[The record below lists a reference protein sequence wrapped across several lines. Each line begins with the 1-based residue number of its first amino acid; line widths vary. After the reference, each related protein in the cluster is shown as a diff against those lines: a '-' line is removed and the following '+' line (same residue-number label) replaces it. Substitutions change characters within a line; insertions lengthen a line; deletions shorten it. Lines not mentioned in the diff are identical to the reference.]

1 MKRRSVLQLL
11 GAALPATGVFAQSTS
26 GRPIRITTAGGFFEL
41 TGPVTT
47 PTDSITRLIAPSL
60 STILGQPIIVENK
73 PGANSLIAVQ
83 ELMRAAPDGNTLM
96 MSSVSALAM
105 NMALLKNPGYDSLR
119 DFTPIAGAYSANHAW
134 LVKTNFP
141 ARNIPELIAHLKKNP
156 GKVSVGHSSAL
167 QQLQLA
173 AFDKMAGTELLMV
186 PYKSTATSF
195 TDFLGGTLDLCLY
208 DMATALAQVKGGQV
222 RVLGVATLKRNPLAP
237 DWPAISETLPGFEFA
252 SWSALVGPAG
262 VPPDVVNRINT
273 AMAQVLKQKEMI
285 DKFSAGGTVPLVM
298 TPNEFKEFLASEV
311 AKSIRVAREA
321 KIQPE

>member
-1 MKRRSVLQLL
+1 M
-11 GAALPATGVFAQSTS
+11 ALPATGVFAQSAST
-26 GRPIRITTAGGFFEL
+26 RPIRIIVPLSVA
-41 TGPVTT
+41 T

-60 STILGQPIIVENK
+60 SSLLGQPIIVENK

-83 ELMRAAPDGNTLM
+83 ELMRATSDGTTLM

-105 NMALLKNPGYDSLR
+105 NMALIKNLPYDSRR

-141 ARNIPELIAHLKKNP
+141 ARTIPELIAHLKKNP
-156 GKVSVGHSSAL
+156 GKISVGHSSAL

-173 AFDKMAGTELLMV
+173 AFDKMAGTEMLMV
-186 PYKSTATSF
+186 PYKSTATSL

-208 DMATALAQVKGGQV
+208 DMASALAQVKGGQV

-237 DWPAISETLPGFEFA
+237 DWPAISETLPGFEFS

-262 VPPDVVNRINT
+262 MPQDVVNRINAAVT
-273 AMAQVLKQKEMI
+273 QVLKQKEMV
-285 DKFSAGGTVPLVM
+285 DKFSEGGTVPLIL
-298 TPNEFKEFLASEV
+298 TPNELKAFIASEV
-311 AKSIRVAREA
+311 AKSIKVAREA
-321 KIQPE
+321 NIQAE

>member
-1 MKRRSVLQLL
+1 MKRRLVLQLL
-11 GAALPATGVFAQSTS
+11 GTALPATGVFAQSGS
-26 GRPIRITTAGGFFEL
+26 GRPIRIIVPLSTA
-41 TGPVTT
+41 T
-47 PTDSITRLIAPSL
+47 PTDTISRLIAPGL
-60 STILGQPIIVENK
+60 SALLGQPVIIENK

-83 ELMRAAPDGNTLM
+83 ELMRSAPDGNTLM

-105 NMALLKNPGYDSLR
+105 NMALVKNLPYDSRR

-134 LVKTNFP
+134 LVKSNFP
-141 ARNIPELIAHLKKNP
+141 ARTIPELIAHLKKNP
-156 GKVSVGHSSAL
+156 GKVSVGSSSAL

-173 AFDKMAGTELLMV
+173 AFDKMAGTEMLIV

-222 RVLGVATLKRNPLAP
+222 RALGVATLKRNPLAP

-262 VPPDVVNRINT
+262 MPQDVANRINA
-273 AMAQVLKQKEMI
+273 AMAQVLKQKEMV
-285 DKFSAGGTVPLVM
+285 DKFTEGGTVPMIM
-298 TPNEFKEFLASEV
+298 TPSELKAFIASEV
-311 AKSIRVAREA
+311 EKSIRVAREA
-321 KIQPE
+321 KIEPV

>member
-1 MKRRSVLQLL
+1 MMKRRLVLQLL
-11 GAALPATGVFAQSTS
+11 GTALPSTGVFAQATT
-26 GRPIRITTAGGFFEL
+26 GRPIRIIVPLSAA
-41 TGPVTT
+41 T
-47 PTDSITRLIAPSL
+47 PTDSITRLIAPGL
-60 STILGQPIIVENK
+60 STLLGQPVIVDNK

-105 NMALLKNPGYDSLR
+105 NMALVKNLSYDSRR

-134 LVKTNFP
+134 LVKSNFP
-141 ARNIPELIAHLKKNP
+141 ARTIPELIAHLKKNP
-156 GKVSVGHSSAL
+156 GKVSVATSSAL

-173 AFDKMAGTELLMV
+173 AFDKMAGTEMLVV

-222 RVLGVATLKRNPLAP
+222 RALGVATLKRNPLAP
-237 DWPAISETLPGFEFA
+237 DWPAISETLPGFDFA

-262 VPPDVVNRINT
+262 IPPDVANRISV
-273 AMAQVLKQKEMI
+273 AVAQVLKQKEMV
-285 DKFSAGGTVPLVM
+285 DKFTEGGTVPMIM
-298 TPNEFKEFLASEV
+298 TPNELKAFIASEV
-311 AKSIRVAREA
+311 EKSIRVAREA
-321 KIQPE
+321 KIEPQ

>member
-1 MKRRSVLQLL
+1 MKRRLVLQLL
-11 GAALPATGVFAQSTS
+11 GTALPATSAFAQSGS
-26 GRPIRITTAGGFFEL
+26 GRPIKIIVPLSPA
-41 TGPVTT
+41 T
-47 PTDSITRLIAPSL
+47 PTDSITRLIAPGL
-60 STILGQPIIVENK
+60 STLLGQPVIIENK

-83 ELMRAAPDGNTLM
+83 ELLRSAPDGNTLM

-105 NMALLKNPGYDSLR
+105 NMALVKNLPYDSRR
-119 DFTPIAGAYSANHAW
+119 DFSPIAGAYSANHAW

-141 ARNIPELIAHLKKNP
+141 ARTIPELIAHLKKNP
-156 GKVSVGHSSAL
+156 GKVSVGSSSAL

-173 AFDKMAGTELLMV
+173 AFDKMAGTEMLIV

-222 RVLGVATLKRNPLAP
+222 RALGVATLKRNPLAP

-262 VPPDVVNRINT
+262 MPQDVANRIS
-273 AMAQVLKQKEMI
+273 AAVAQVLKQKEMI
-285 DKFSAGGTVPLVM
+285 DKFTEGGTVPM
-298 TPNEFKEFLASEV
+298 IMNPNELKSFIASEV
-311 AKSIRVAREA
+311 DKSIRVAREA
-321 KIQPE
+321 KIEPV

>member
-1 MKRRSVLQLL
+1 M
-11 GAALPATGVFAQSTS
+11 AFPATGVFAQSAFT
-26 GRPIRITTAGGFFEL
+26 RPIRIIVPLSAA
-41 TGPVTT
+41 T

-60 STILGQPIIVENK
+60 SALLGQPIIVENK

-83 ELMRAAPDGNTLM
+83 ELMRATPDGTTLM

-105 NMALLKNPGYDSLR
+105 NMALIKNLPYDSRR

-141 ARNIPELIAHLKKNP
+141 ARTIPEFIAHLKKNP
-156 GKVSVGHSSAL
+156 GKVTVGHSSAL

-173 AFDKMAGTELLMV
+173 AFDKMAGTEMLMV

-208 DMATALAQVKGGQV
+208 DMATALAQIKGGQV
-222 RVLGVATLKRNPLAP
+222 RVLGVSTLKRNPLAP
-237 DWPAISETLPGFEFA
+237 EWPAISETLPGFEFS

-262 VPPDVVNRINT
+262 MPPDVVSRINA
-273 AMAQVLKQKEMI
+273 AMTQVLKQKEMI
-285 DKFSAGGTVPLVM
+285 DKFSEGGTVPLVL
-298 TPNEFKEFLASEV
+298 TPNELKAFIASEV
-311 AKSIRVAREA
+311 AKSIKVAREA
-321 KIQPE
+321 NIQAE